1 MQPEIAYILRS
12 YPRLSQT
19 FVLHEIHALERFG
32 LRLRI
37 FAVVNPHEPLAQAE
51 VARVQAPVH
60 YLAPS
65 HGHGSLATIR
75 DHIALC
81 LKSPRRYSTTLWYVL
96 RHAEI
101 DRGYRAAS
109 RFECFSQA
117 VYLLRLISDAERQTS
132 CKIGHLHAHFAHDP
146 ALIAMLTFMLGG
158 PPYSFTVHARDL
170 YQVRS
175 EAVAARVARAT
186 AVVACC
192 AANVEVLRRIAPMEP
207 PAKFRLVPYGVDLR
221 RFFPAEAR
229 EPAAEV
235 PTIVSVG
242 RFVEKKGFQD
252 LIPALGALKRR
263 GYRFRCA
270 IYGEGEYRSVLEGAI
285 EGHDLAADV
294 ALAGAV
300 TQQQLIP
307 LLQRADVFVLTPCIV
322 ADGDRDGMPNVLL
335 EAMACG
341 LPVVSTPIV
350 GIPEVIDH
358 GRNGLLAAP
367 RDVQGIADALAALL
381 DDAALRRRLG
391 AEARR
396 TVVERYDLD
405 STAGRLAALLEG
417 LLEGGHGR

>member
-19 FVLHEIHALERFG
+19 FVLHEILALERLG

-37 FAVVNPHEPLAQAE
+37 FAVVDSHESLAQTE
-51 VARVQAPVH
+51 VDRVRAPVH

-75 DHIALC
+75 DHVALC
-81 LKSPRRYSTTLWYVL
+81 LKSPRRYSTTLWYLL
-96 RHAEI
+96 RHAEM

-117 VYLLRLISDAERQTS
+117 VYLLRLISDAERQTP
-132 CKIGHLHAHFAHDP
+132 CRIGHLHAHFAHDP
-146 ALIAMLTFMLGG
+146 ALIAMLAFMLGG
-158 PPYSFTVHARDL
+158 PPFSFTVHARDL
-170 YQVRS
+170 YQVRP
-175 EAVAARVARAT
+175 EAVAARVARAA

-192 AANVEVLRRIAPMEP
+192 AANVEVLRCIAPTEP
-207 PAKFRLVPYGVDLR
+207 PEKFRLVPYGVDLR
-221 RFFPAEAR
+221 RFHPAEAR
-229 EPAAEV
+229 ETIADV

-252 LIPALGALKRR
+252 LIPALDALKRR
-263 GYRFRCA
+263 GYRFRCY
-270 IYGEGEYRSVLEGAI
+270 IYGEGDYRDVLQAAI
-285 EGHDLAADV
+285 EGHDLAQDV
-294 ALAGAV
+294 VLAGAV

-307 LLQRADVFVLTPCIV
+307 LLQCADVFALTPCIV

-358 GRNGLLAAP
+358 GRNGLLATP
-367 RDVQGIADALAALL
+367 RDVPGIADALAALL

-405 STAGRLAALLEG
+405 ATVGHLAALLG
-417 LLEGGHGR
+417 DLLEDQHER